1 MLYAFDS
8 SEFCAV
14 LHRRGK
20 LTFDIPSDS
29 IRKKTHRKRPDV
41 GHHQLCCVCPTI
53 VQTVPF
59 PKKGELTPDI
69 PSGSISCEKR
79 PNSSQKVQDVGHRQS
94 CCAPNHCSSSPPIL
108 CSILGGD
115 RVTYHLTQSHVTQ
128 SLCSS

>member
-53 VQTVPF
+53 VKTVPI

-79 PNSSQKVQDVGHRQS
+79 PNVRPALLRRSKMWGTGNPAVRPTIVQAVPQF
-94 CCAPNHCSSSPPIL
+94 CAVFWVEN
-108 CSILGGD
+108 
-115 RVTYHLTQSHVTQ
+115 V
-128 SLCSS
+128 